1 VTTTNII
8 DGKKLAAEKE
18 QLLKIEVQKL
28 TKKIGRRPKLVAVE
42 LADDEG
48 SRLYLKLKRAV
59 AERVGIEM
67 KVISIPKP
75 IYDLRFTIYEDCDGI
90 FVQHP
95 RGFDKQK
102 WQELVDQIPPEKDVD
117 CLTSE
122 NLRLI
127 KEGSPR
133 FLPATVKAV
142 GYVILNVVKDPVG
155 SNPKWDSSVVSLLQ
169 NDGLLRHFLHNKYV
183 VILGRSPMVGLPL
196 FWWLKS
202 LGANVALF
210 HSQSTINDLRLA
222 VSEADILISSV
233 GKPGIITGIMVKSG
247 VVVIDCGSPSG
258 DVVFDEVA
266 PKVSAITP
274 VPGGVG
280 PLTVVGLMENV
291 VKSVKD
297 TYAKKR

>member
-1 VTTTNII
+1 MAINII
-8 DGKKLAAEKE
+8 DGKKLAAERE
-18 QLLKIEVQKL
+18 LLLKIEVQKL

-48 SRLYLKLKRAV
+48 SRLYLKLKKAS
-59 AERVGIEM
+59 AERVVIEFDVV
-67 KVISIPKP
+67 KKP
-75 IYDLRFTIYEDCDGI
+75 GLALQGQALSGADGI

-95 RGFDKQK
+95 RGYDKQK

-127 KEGSPR
+127 KEGKPR
-133 FLPATVKAV
+133 FFPATVKAV
-142 GYVILNVVKDPVG
+142 LYCLEHVFRLERPGPAGQGRALTDALAGKNI
-155 SNPKWDSSVVSLLQ
+155 
-169 NDGLLRHFLHNKYV
+169 

-196 FWWLKS
+196 YWWLKN

-210 HSQSTINDLRLA
+210 HSQSTISELRLA

-233 GKPGIITGIMVKSG
+233 GKPGIITGEMVKKG
-247 VVVIDCGSPSG
+247 AVVIDCGSPVG
-258 DVVFDEVA
+258 DVVFGEA
-266 PKVSAITP
+266 AQKVSAITP

-280 PLTVVGLMENV
+280 PLTVVSLMENV
-291 VKSVKD
+291 VKSLKD
-297 TYAKKR
+297 TYAKKRR

>member
-1 VTTTNII
+1 MIII

-28 TKKIGRRPKLVAVE
+28 TKKIGRRPKLVAME

-48 SRLYLKLKRAV
+48 GRLYLKLKKAT
-59 AERVGIEM
+59 AERVGIDFE
-67 KVISIPKP
+67 VIERTVLSGKGPSSS
-75 IYDLRFTIYEDCDGI
+75 DGI
-90 FVQHP
+90 FIQHP
-95 RGFDKQK
+95 RGFDKDK
-102 WQELVDQIPPEKDVD
+102 WQELADKIPPEKDVD

-127 KEGSPR
+127 KDGFPR

-142 GYVILNVVKDPVG
+142 GYCLEEALGKNHKSYIVNHK
-155 SNPKWDSSVVSLLQ
+155 
-169 NDGLLRHFLHNKYV
+169 V

-196 FWWLKS
+196 YWWLKS

-222 VSEADILISSV
+222 VSEADILISAV
-233 GKPGIITGIMVKSG
+233 GRPGIITGDMVKEG
-247 VVVIDCGSPSG
+247 ATVIDCGSPVG
-258 DVVFDEVA
+258 DVVFGGVA
-266 PKVSAITP
+266 PKTSAITP

-280 PLTVVGLMENV
+280 PLTVVSLMENV
-291 VKSVKD
+291 VKSAKD
-297 TYAKKR
+297 IYAKKR